1 MRLAWLDRKKE
12 GPSPILIEFYET
24 LALLKLGYR
33 QLDFSEPDF
42 IDWIIF
48 NIGALERR
56 LVALLKTA
64 RREGV
69 TAWKPPPAP

>member
-12 GPSPILIEFYET
+12 ELSPILTEFHET

-56 LVALLKTA
+56 LVALLKIA

-69 TAWKPPPAP
+69 TAWKLPPAP